1 MDNFK
6 LRYKRT
12 SNLSPII
19 TNWMDEH
26 TARTWF
32 DQLSE
37 DLSCTWCELIYNPE
51 NEDHIIDEF
60 IR

>member
-6 LRYKRT
+6 LKYKRVGHFIT
-12 SNLSPII
+12 V
-19 TNWMDEH
+19 TNWMDER

-32 DQLSE
+32 DQLTE

-51 NEDHIIDEF
+51 DEDHIIDEF
-60 IR
+60 VR